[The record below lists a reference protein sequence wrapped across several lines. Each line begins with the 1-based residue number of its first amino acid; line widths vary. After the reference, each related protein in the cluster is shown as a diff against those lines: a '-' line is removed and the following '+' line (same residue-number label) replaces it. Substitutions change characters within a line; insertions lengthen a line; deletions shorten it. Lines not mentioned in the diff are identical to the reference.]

1 MKNLSLRQL
10 PDRYVMVQ
18 LDARDPL
25 PSWSTGAVSFS
36 SITRTQS
43 ELSLI
48 VPRHVVPADTG
59 FDGEWDCLGID
70 QQFSLDIPGIAAS
83 VASPLAAAGLSV
95 FVVATVDTDY
105 FLVRDAAAAGAALR
119 AAGHN
124 VTLLADGLIQSA
136 R

>member
-1 MKNLSLRQL
+1 MKKLRLRQL

-18 LDARDPL
+18 LAAQAPL
-25 PSWSTGAVSFS
+25 PSWSTGIVSFS

-48 VPRHVVPADTG
+48 VPRQAVPAEVKV
-59 FDGEWDCLGID
+59 DGEWDCLGID

-83 VASPLAAAGLSV
+83 VASPLAAGGLSV

-105 FLVRDAAAAGAALR
+105 FLVRDAAAAAAALR
-119 AAGHN
+119 AAGHS
-124 VTLLADGLIQSA
+124 VTLLADEPV
-136 R
+136 